1 MGFEN
6 CPFRLVQH
14 RPAWYDERAE
24 QTWLVTGRFCVCRV
38 RVAARMRLFVCV
50 PGWRAWPF
58 FGNVP
63 GAGTEPADVVRDGA
77 CGDVGGAKVNGK
89 AVFHKGLLLGII
101 A

>member
-14 RPAWYDERAE
+14 RPVWYDERAE

-38 RVAARMRLFVCV
+38 RVAARMRLFICALR
-50 PGWRAWPF
+50 WCAWPF
-58 FGNVP
+58 CGNAP
-63 GAGTEPADVVRDGA
+63 GATAGSAAVTGKGA
-77 CGDVGGAKVNGK
+77 CGGAGGAEGSGK
-89 AVFHKGLLLGII
+89 AVFHKGLPFGII